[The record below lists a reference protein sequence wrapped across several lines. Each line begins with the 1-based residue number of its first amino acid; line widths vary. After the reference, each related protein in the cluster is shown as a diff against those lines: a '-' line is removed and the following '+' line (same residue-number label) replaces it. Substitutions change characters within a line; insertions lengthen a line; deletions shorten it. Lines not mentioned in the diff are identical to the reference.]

1 MLYTTFTVKDR
12 DYKLRLNARA
22 CVDLEKKLG
31 TNPLNI
37 FVNMFGEND
46 RVNLPPIGDIITI
59 LHASLQAYEH
69 GMNIDKVYELYDAF
83 IAEGHTQLDIIPI
96 VAEIFKVSGLI
107 PEEAEVEAKNA

>member
-1 MLYTTFTVKDR
+1 MLYTTMTIKDR
-12 DYKLRLNARA
+12 DYKLRLNAKA

-46 RVNLPPIGDIITI
+46 KVNLPSIGDIITI

-69 GMNIDKVYELYDAF
+69 GMSIDKVYELYDDF
-83 IAEGHTQLDIIPI
+83 IADGHTQLEMIPI

-107 PEEAEVEAKNA
+107 PEEAETEAKNA